1 MSYDLIK
8 HKLVDS
14 DTGKTLKKV
23 LLNKA
28 ERDTL
33 NYALAL
39 NGTNLKYLP
48 LPKEKDAI
56 R

>member
-1 MSYDLIK
+1 MSYDLTQ

-14 DTGKTLKKV
+14 VTGKTLKKV

-39 NGTNLKYLP
+39 NRTNLKYLP
-48 LPKEKDAI
+48 LPKEKSALI
-56 R
+56 